1 VIEVTFMNPEMAAR
15 ANVFFGEQ
23 ENEQHAR
30 AIQKLAQELHLP
42 HDEIERCYTAI
53 LDVLKKDAKVKAF
66 LPVLVSRS
74 VKERLQNR

>member
-1 VIEVTFMNPEMAAR
+1 MNQEVPAR
-15 ANVFFGEQ
+15 ANVFLGEK
-23 ENEQHAR
+23 EYDQHIR

-53 LDVLKKDAKVKAF
+53 LEVLKKDAKVKAF

-74 VKERLQNR
+74 VKERLHRG